1 MKLLYEQ
8 FHKSYLAFAFM
19 RGLNMAIEN
28 DIRKALKNYEI
39 SFPAF
44 RILWILYFDSNNIN
58 MTDLT
63 YLAQTNISNVF
74 RQLTKLKDE
83 GFVEVENGNDARM
96 KEISLTESGRKLVQ
110 DFIDENTTN
119 SNLLI
124 VESIEKISKEDFSK
138 FIEVFALLSDEL
150 LGKQY
155 SEFLE
160 KSSNIIL
167 NKSLNT
173 P

>member
-1 MKLLYEQ
+1 MNLLNEQ
-8 FHKSYLAFAFM
+8 FHNSYLAFSFM
-19 RGLNMAIEN
+19 RGLNLAIEN
-28 DIRKALKNYEI
+28 DLRKSLKRYEI

-58 MTDLT
+58 MSDLT

-74 RQLTKLKDE
+74 RQLMKLKEE
-83 GFVEVENGNDARM
+83 GLVDIENGNDART
-96 KEISLTESGRKLVQ
+96 KEISLNESGQKLVQ
-110 DFIDENTTN
+110 DFIEENTTN
-119 SNLLI
+119 SNLHI
-124 VESIEKISKEDFSK
+124 VASIERISKEDFSK

-155 SEFLE
+155 SEFLK
-160 KSSNIIL
+160 KSSNAIL
-167 NKSLNT
+167 NNSINT